1 MIGVINDVLG
11 SLSDTAA
18 IAVKKITVAAKETK
32 KTLNTTAGKAAT
44 KAVILF
50 SVMTA
55 VAQGLRAV
63 VMPIPQVFSF
73 SDIYLTIMRILGLL
87 GEFLGLKKKVK
98 KWGIVYDSETKRPL
112 DPVYVSIFDDQGK
125 QIEQRFTD
133 MEGRFGFLVT
143 PGKYRVEANKTHYIF
158 PSVKVTGKKDELYD
172 NLYYGEMLE
181 IKDETVINVNIP
193 MDPLDIDWNE
203 EIKKKMF
210 KFNPKKEILKKRISS
225 AVFYAGLI
233 ISPIT
238 YWATPNTLNLV
249 IMLAYLGILILR
261 QTGFKQ
267 KNYGRIYDKETKKPI
282 PFAKVVISYPNL
294 PDQRVA
300 FGVSDI
306 TGRYYILVVDEG
318 EYLIHIQGKTIE
330 GKEVDE
336 KFSFNAKERLINS
349 DFWI

>member
-1 MIGVINDVLG
+1 VVGVINDVLG
-11 SLSDTAA
+11 SLSDTVAVV
-18 IAVKKITVAAKETK
+18 VKKISVAAKETK
-32 KTLNTTAGKAAT
+32 KTLNTTAGKVAT
-44 KAVILF
+44 KAIILF

-143 PGKYRVEANKTHYIF
+143 SGKYRVEANKTHYIF
-158 PSVKVTGKKDELYD
+158 PSIKVLGKKDELYD
-172 NLYYGEMLE
+172 NLYHGEMLE
-181 IKDETVINVNIP
+181 IKGETVINVNIP
-193 MDPLDIDWNE
+193 MDPVDIDWNE

-225 AVFYAGLI
+225 AIFYTGLI

-249 IMLAYLGILILR
+249 IMLAYLAILILR

-282 PFAKVVISYPNL
+282 PFAKVIISYPNL

-330 GKEVDE
+330 GKDVDK
-336 KFSFNAKERLINS
+336 KFSFNAEERLINS